1 MSGKRPRDDDGK
13 IRPWRPAGWEPVTDR
28 EADDVR
34 AHRVARAKGMGIH
47 PDDTR
52 TASQRGLDRANLGH
66 LGKQAFPVSAARP
79 EKGPK
84 PKPHLMTDGQLLALV
99 KKLERAAK
107 YDWDTN
113 ARPEQKEPPDYNTW
127 ILNAGRGFG
136 KTRTGA
142 ETVRDWVEKQGL
154 RRIAVIAK
162 GSRELRNVCFEG
174 VSGLLAVF
182 PPEMIKAYRKGLG
195 DTYLEL
201 TNGAIIIGYS
211 AEAPDAIRGQSFDA
225 IWGDEFAAWPKH
237 LAKDMFDQSWFCLR
251 EQENPRIIL
260 TTTPKR
266 VAHLMDLL
274 EEAKDGKRK
283 IVVTKG
289 KTRDNP
295 VLKAQALEELEAR
308 YAGTHLGRQ
317 ELDGELLGD
326 VEGALWI
333 PDMVEAARWEE
344 REDDKGEPIPLPKF
358 RKVIIGV
365 DPSGSETG
373 DATGIVAIGYTAD
386 KRIFVLGCYSTKGLP
401 AVRYSSVCAAAE
413 KHKGQ
418 GLRTEILVEYNFG
431 GDNAMFAIE
440 QQWKHMRAEGYVNG
454 PCPMVKKSTLRG
466 DKAAKSSPVAAL
478 YEQQFNRGVERI
490 WHLEPSASNGIHK
503 LENEMLSWAV
513 TDKASPNSLDAAT
526 IAVRRAMQEL
536 GWEGGLGRPGPG
548 RRIDPDGWR
557 PF

>member
-1 MSGKRPRDDDGK
+1 
-13 IRPWRPAGWEPVTDR
+13 
-28 EADDVR
+28 
-34 AHRVARAKGMGIH
+34 MGIH
-47 PDDTR
+47 VNDTR
-52 TASQRGLDRANLGH
+52 TAGQRGMDRMQLTNLG
-66 LGKQAFPVSAARP
+66 KRAFPMETPP
-79 EKGPK
+79 EPQKGPM
-84 PKPHLMTDGQLLALV
+84 PKPHLMTDAQLLALV
-99 KKLERAAK
+99 KDLQRADQ
-107 YDWDTN
+107 YDWPTN
-113 ARPEQKEPPDYNTW
+113 ARPEQIEPPDYNTW
-127 ILNAGRGFG
+127 ILSAGRGFG

-142 ETVRDWVEKQGL
+142 ETVRDWVENQGL

-174 VSGLLAVF
+174 VPGLLAVF

-211 AEAPDAIRGQSFDA
+211 AEAPDSIRGQSFDA

-237 LAKDMFDQSWFCLR
+237 LAQDMYDQAWFCLR
-251 EQENPRIIL
+251 EQENPRIVL

-274 EEAKDGKRK
+274 EEANDPKRK
-283 IVVTKG
+283 IVITKG
-289 KTRDNP
+289 KTSDNP
-295 VLKAQALEELEAR
+295 VLKKQALDELYAR
-308 YAGTHLGRQ
+308 YEGTHLGRQ

-333 PDMVEAARWEE
+333 PDMVEAARWEPL
-344 REDDKGEPIPLPKF
+344 EDAKGNVPDLPRF
-358 RKVIIGV
+358 RKILVGV

-373 DATGIVAIGYTAD
+373 DATGIVVIGYTAD
-386 KRIFVLGCYSTKGLP
+386 RRIFVLGCYSTKGLP
-401 AVRYSSVCAAAE
+401 AVRYSAVCAAAD
-413 KHKGQ
+413 KHRSQ
-418 GLRTEILVEYNFG
+418 GARCEILVEYNFG

-440 QQWKHMRAEGYVNG
+440 QQWKHMRAEGFVSG

-478 YEQQFNRGVERI
+478 YEQQFNRGIERI
-490 WHLEPSASNGIHK
+490 WHLDPSPANGIHK
-503 LENEMLSWAV
+503 LENEQLSWAV
-513 TDKASPNSLDAAT
+513 TDKQSPNSLDAFT
-526 IAVRRAMQEL
+526 IAARRAMTEL
-536 GWEGGLGRPGPG
+536 GLDGTGFGRPGPG